1 MGKTRRR
8 RRRKTRKQIK
18 QLIRYHKKAQIAKGD
33 KRFKAAKGLKRCVRI
48 SKGKRKRTKRIY
60 HRRKC
65 RRNERT
71 L

>member
-1 MGKTRRR
+1 MGKTRR

-33 KRFKAAKGLKRCVRI
+33 RRFKAAKGLKRCVRVGKK
-48 SKGKRKRTKRIY
+48 KGRTKRIY
-60 HRRKC
+60 HRKKC
-65 RRNERT
+65 RGNERS